1 MLITIISDTHTKHHH
16 IPKEHLPGG
25 DMIIHCGDISS
36 RGYREEVRLFL
47 EWFTDLDSYT
57 HKVFIAGN
65 HDFFFEENPLQSTEL
80 VQEYPNIIYLQD
92 NMVEIEGVKIYGSP
106 WQPEFYNWAFN
117 LPRNGDK
124 LKEKWKAI
132 PENIDILITH
142 GPPFGCLDKTIQGQS
157 VGCEILTEEI
167 KRINPI
173 IHCFGH
179 IHYSYGY
186 MQRDNINFINACS
199 LGENYVYQN
208 KPLNIDLDMSNRMIT
223 FV

>member
-1 MLITIISDTHTKHHH
+1 MRITFISDTHTKHYH

-92 NMVEIEGVKIYGSP
+92 NMVEIEGIKIYGSP

>member
-65 HDFFFEENPLQSTEL
+65 HDFFFEDNPLQSKEL
-80 VQEYPNIIYLQD
+80 VQEYSNIIYLQD

-117 LPRNGDK
+117 LPRNGEK

-208 KPLNIDLDMSNRMIT
+208 KPLNIDLDMSNRMIS